1 VLHGE
6 QTDGVYTIYW
16 DICASGRLPT
26 KHAGIDLDEQSSD
39 REQNGVVPV
48 CEIHRQG
55 PHRFEVGT
63 VMVIHTVNPPTRK
76 AMKERGTIYRDI
88 HPTTEQT
95 VLGVQMVWR
104 RDRRSCATPENAWRR
119 ILESL
124 YGYLSDS
131 GSLKS
136 SEVGSG
142 IHQGRP
148 ADIQSYGR

>member
-1 VLHGE
+1 MLHGE

-76 AMKERGTIYRDI
+76 AMKERGTICRDI

-104 RDRRSCATPENAWRR
+104 RDRRSCATPGKRLEENFGKPLWIFVRLR
-119 ILESL
+119 VFKKL
-124 YGYLSDS
+124 
-131 GSLKS
+131 GSRFRDPP
-136 SEVGSG
+136 G
-142 IHQGRP
+142 
-148 ADIQSYGR
+148 